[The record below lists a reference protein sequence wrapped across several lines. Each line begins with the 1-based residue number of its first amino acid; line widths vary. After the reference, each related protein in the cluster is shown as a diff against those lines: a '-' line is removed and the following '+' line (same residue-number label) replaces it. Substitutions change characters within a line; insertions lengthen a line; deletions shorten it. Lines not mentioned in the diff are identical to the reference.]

1 MNYRTM
7 GKTGD
12 SISVLGFGCMR
23 FPQQNGRIDVNR
35 TERQIL
41 TAIEHGVNY
50 FDTAFVYNA
59 GRSESI
65 LGDILAK
72 GSRNRVRIATKLP
85 PFMANSDKDMNFVLN
100 SQLKKLRTDHID
112 YYLLHAMNDFGGW
125 ERLKRLGIREF
136 VEKAKKDGRIINF
149 GFSYH
154 GDKEDFKAII
164 DDYDWDMC
172 QIQYNYIDENFQAG
186 REGLEYAASKGI
198 GVSIMEP
205 LRGGSL
211 VKKMPS
217 EIQRIWDSA
226 SEKRTPADWAFRW
239 LWDQPGI
246 TTVLSGMN
254 EESQIEENISLAG
267 KIQPNML
274 TDEELSLYEKVRT
287 EYYRLMKVG
296 CTGCG
301 YCMPCPAGVDIPFCF
316 SYYNARH
323 FFKAKMAR
331 WQYNAF
337 AGGVMSGKPSLA
349 SLCMQCGKCEKA
361 CPQHLPI
368 REKLK
373 EVAADMETPIYKPAV
388 WAARKFF
395 SIRNKG
401 KKPSD

>member
-12 SISVLGFGCMR
+12 KVSILGYGCMR
-23 FPQQNGRIDVNR
+23 FPQINGRIDIER

-41 TAIEHGVNY
+41 TAVERGVNY
-50 FDTAFVYNA
+50 FDTAYIYHG

-65 LGDILAK
+65 IGDIFAK
-72 GSRNRVRIATKLP
+72 GARNRVKIATKLP
-85 PFMANSDKDMNFVLN
+85 LFMVRSPKDMDNLLDT
-100 SQLKKLRTDHID
+100 QLKRLRTDRVE
-112 YYLLHAMNDFGGW
+112 YYLLHAVNDFAGW
-125 ERLKRLGIREF
+125 ERLKRLGIIEF
-136 VEKAKKDGRIINF
+136 AERAKKDGRIHHF

-172 QIQYNYIDENFQAG
+172 QIQYNYIDVDFQAG

-211 VKKMPS
+211 VRKMPP
-217 EIQRIWDSA
+217 EIQKIWDSA
-226 SEKRTPADWAFRW
+226 PAKRTAADWAFRW
-239 LWDQPGI
+239 LWDQPAV

-254 EESQIEENISLAG
+254 EEVQIQENTELAD
-267 KIQPNML
+267 KVQPGML
-274 TDEELSLYEKVRT
+274 TAEELSLYEQVRK

-316 SYYNARH
+316 SYYNAKH
-323 FFKAKMAR
+323 LFKARNAQ
-331 WQYNAF
+331 WQYTAF
-337 AGGVMSGKPSLA
+337 AGGLISGKPALA
-349 SLCMQCGKCEKA
+349 SLCRRCGKCEKA
-361 CPQHLPI
+361 CPQHIPI
-368 REKLK
+368 MEKLK
-373 EVAADMETPIYKPAV
+373 EVAADMEPAVLKPAM
-388 WAARKFF
+388 WAVRKFY
-395 SIRNKG
+395 SLRRK
-401 KKPSD
+401 